1 LNERDGPSLACHT
14 AEQASAATATKTENP
29 KNTTQEQYKMLQ
41 MAGSSRYQVKPE
53 ERINVRI
60 PHLELMQ
67 TLTNVHDTCAKPR
80 GSFWASFLHVG

>member
-1 LNERDGPSLACHT
+1 
-14 AEQASAATATKTENP
+14 
-29 KNTTQEQYKMLQ
+29 MLQ